1 MNCPKTHADKTRDFV
16 EKGHLG
22 GEQQC
27 KGAQEDSLATRLT
40 VLGFVVMRLVSGLS
54 LANPLA
60 HIWSDSGPFLVAGT
74 SLSQGGFQT
83 ESSGEVGRAH

>member
-1 MNCPKTHADKTRDFV
+1 MNCPKRHADKTRDFV

-22 GEQQC
+22 GEQQG

-54 LANPLA
+54 LADL
-60 HIWSDSGPFLVAGT
+60 SDSGSFPEAHM
-74 SLSQGGFQT
+74 SLSQDG
-83 ESSGEVGRAH
+83 